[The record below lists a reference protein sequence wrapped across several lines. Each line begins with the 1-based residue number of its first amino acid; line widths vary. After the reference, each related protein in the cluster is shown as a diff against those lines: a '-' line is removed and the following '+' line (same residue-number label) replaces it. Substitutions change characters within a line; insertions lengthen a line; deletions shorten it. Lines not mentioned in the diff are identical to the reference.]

1 MNGFLTNKQKWRKC
15 NINYNKIIPYKN
27 NEYIPCI
34 RNRNF
39 NIINTVDSLY
49 TFDKIQQN
57 NIFKIQGTILQ
68 KKKVSFQNT
77 VYVCLIPTKEE
88 YNWFSL

>member
-1 MNGFLTNKQKWRKC
+1 MNGYLTNKQKWRKC
-15 NINYNKIIPYKN
+15 NIKYNKIIPYKN
-27 NEYIPCI
+27 NEYIPRV

-39 NIINTVDSLY
+39 NNTVDSLNI
-49 TFDKIQQN
+49 FDKIQQN
-57 NIFKIQGTILQ
+57 SIFKIQGTIVK

>member
-1 MNGFLTNKQKWRKC
+1 MNGYLTNKQKWRRC
-15 NINYNKIIPYKN
+15 NINYNRIIPYKN

-34 RNRNF
+34 RSK
-39 NIINTVDSLY
+39 NIHSSY
-49 TFDKIQQN
+49 N
-57 NIFKIQGTILQ
+57 NDLENKVIKVQGNILH
-68 KKKVSFQNT
+68 KKKVSFQNI

>member
-1 MNGFLTNKQKWRKC
+1 MNGYLTNKQKWRRC
-15 NINYNKIIPYKN
+15 NINYNRIIPYKN
-27 NEYIPCI
+27 DEYIPCI
-34 RNRNF
+34 KSRKL
-39 NIINTVDSLY
+39 NIHSSY
-49 TFDKIQQN
+49 N
-57 NIFKIQGTILQ
+57 NELENKVIKMQGNILH

>member
-1 MNGFLTNKQKWRKC
+1 MNCYLTNKQKWRRC
-15 NINYNKIIPYKN
+15 NINYNKIISYKN
-27 NEYIPCI
+27 DEYIPCV

-39 NIINTVDSLY
+39 NINNTVN
-49 TFDKIQQN
+49 TFDKIEQN
-57 NIFKIQGTILQ
+57 NVVKMQGTILK